1 MSTIRFQQFVF
12 YQNKSRCNTYD
23 IAKGK
28 NEKKSDFPFIRLTEP
43 KESYLIQRGAK
54 FVMQSFLVNK
64 KILHTG
70 LVPFS
75 DKDGF
80 YYGDYIKENNKKDFL
95 IVYLD
100 EKNLKILMYIIRNR
114 NPKDKEAFAL
124 SFSKYLIQYL
134 T

>member
-12 YQNKSRCNTYD
+12 HQNKSRSNTYD
-23 IAKGK
+23 IAKD
-28 NEKKSDFPFIRLTEP
+28 KKAKKLDFQFIRFTEP

-54 FVMQSFLVNK
+54 FVMQSFLDNR

-75 DKDGF
+75 DKEGF
-80 YYGDYIKENNKKDFL
+80 YYGDYLKENNKKDFL
-95 IVYLD
+95 ILYLD
-100 EKNLKILMYIIRNR
+100 EKSLKILLYVIPNR

>member
-12 YQNKSRCNTYD
+12 YQNKSRSNTYD
-23 IAKGK
+23 IAKDK
-28 NEKKSDFPFIRLTEP
+28 NAKKSVFPFIRLTEP
-43 KESYLIQRGAK
+43 KESYLLKRGVK
-54 FVMQSFLVNK
+54 YVMQSFVGNQK
-64 KILHTG
+64 VLHSG

-75 DKDGF
+75 DKEGF
-80 YYGDYIKENNKKDFL
+80 YYGDNLKENNKKDFL

-100 EKNLKILMYIIRNR
+100 EKNLKILLYVIRNR

-124 SFSKYLIQYL
+124 SFSKHLIQYL